1 MSMFSILIT
10 NREVQYNSTPIKKGI
25 NRLNIKPIE
34 TKNWQEELFYTIKN
48 EGIKQIS
55 FVPDAG
61 HSKIIDMAIN
71 DPEIRS
77 IALTTEEEGVALSCG
92 AWLGGHKSVLLM
104 QSSGVGNCINMF
116 SILKSCNFPFLTFVT
131 MRGEFE
137 EFNSWQVPMGSIT
150 KPSLKLMG
158 FRVSRIDSSDQVL
171 PVTKNA
177 LMDVFEKN
185 QKVALLLA
193 QKFIGKKKW

>member
-1 MSMFSILIT
+1 M
-10 NREVQYNSTPIKKGI
+10 
-25 NRLNIKPIE
+25 NIKPFE
-34 TKNWQEELFYTIKN
+34 TKNWQHELFSTLKK
-48 EGIKQIS
+48 EGINQIS

-61 HSKIIDMAIN
+61 HSKLIDMAIN
-71 DPEIRS
+71 DPEIMS

-137 EFNSWQVPMGSIT
+137 EFNSWQVPMGRAT
-150 KPSLKLMG
+150 KPSLELMG
-158 FRVSRIDSSDQVL
+158 FRVSRVESLGQVL
-171 PVTKNA
+171 PMTKIA
-177 LMDVFEKN
+177 LEDVFVRN
-185 QKVALLLA
+185 HKVAILLA